1 MIELLKLTSLSVSPQ
16 VMNQAEGQQKNLVQS
31 IESLPM
37 RGPLSCL
44 DQDLLLLKAT
54 SAATLSCLGECLSIL
69 QPAYSR
75 APPSGESNTD
85 VLKTPG
91 TPDREPV
98 KDQGE
103 VDCGPCPYLTGPMQL
118 NVCNRCCWR
127 AVFIFISHVVFSCLR
142 VWTSFICIWIVF
154 VGFFSS
160 VPVCVLFQ
168 WKGLK

>member
-1 MIELLKLTSLSVSPQ
+1 MCVNPSELKATRELLQKQTNMSDCWPRSLLSLSLQ

-31 IESLPM
+31 IESLPT

-54 SAATLSCLGECLSIL
+54 SGATLSCLGECLTIL
-69 QPAYSR
+69 QQSAGHNINAHTAYSR

-85 VLKTPG
+85 ALQTPG
-91 TPDREPV
+91 TPDPEPV

-118 NVCNRCCWR
+118 NVCNKCC
-127 AVFIFISHVVFSCLR
+127 
-142 VWTSFICIWIVF
+142 
-154 VGFFSS
+154 
-160 VPVCVLFQ
+160 
-168 WKGLK
+168 